1 MMKFDDSFKNKN
13 NLECFFLIPVI
24 DLMLHGK
31 ESTLYW
37 NSRELGT
44 VFDSVS
50 VTRING
56 SFERFGL
63 LKNDGEILKTVIK
76 NNL

>member
-1 MMKFDDSFKNKN
+1 
-13 NLECFFLIPVI
+13 
-24 DLMLHGK
+24 MLHGK